1 VCKPLIVGIP
11 GEPFP
16 PSLVRFTRELR
27 SPPTG
32 LPPSPMVERYSRV
45 GRSHKCGNRKV
56 AGPRFVSTMTLSTLS
71 QLKHSNVRTSKA
83 SRAVLTRV
91 STIGAWH
98 LMQGRLS
105 ILSDV

>member
-1 VCKPLIVGIP
+1 VQAFNRWNSGRAISAVARPVYEGAPLA
-11 GEPFP
+11 
-16 PSLVRFTRELR
+16 
-27 SPPTG
+27 PTG
-32 LPPSPMVERYSRV
+32 LPPSPMAERYSRV

-105 ILSDV
+105 ILSDG